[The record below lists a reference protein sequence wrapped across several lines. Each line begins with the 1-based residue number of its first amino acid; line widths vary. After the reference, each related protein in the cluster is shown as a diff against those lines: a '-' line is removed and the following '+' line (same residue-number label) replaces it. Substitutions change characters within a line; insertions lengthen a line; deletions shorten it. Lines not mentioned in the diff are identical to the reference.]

1 MAAPWAKI
9 AAHSPFLLVNGALSS
24 HTGLQSL
31 PLKSVLIYCQRRFDT
46 SLNQRCNAHLMRL
59 RKRGQIYLFGSPTA
73 SWPIAACAMGSNRPK
88 RSFVRVVQRRSE
100 SARFVQH
107 PFIPSTTEST
117 IE

>member
-24 HTGLQSL
+24 HTELQSL

-73 SWPIAACAMGSNRPK
+73 SGRFLPITTGSYGAVAVGGQGTLSIQLPSGK
-88 RSFVRVVQRRSE
+88 
-100 SARFVQH
+100 
-107 PFIPSTTEST
+107 PSTT
-117 IE
+117 